1 MNENSRW
8 SRFTTRTTLITVAAV
23 AGVVIAGGAA
33 VAANIG
39 ILDAADDDELGT
51 LSAAVDLSGGTEVID
66 IYPTSTTSTSID
78 DGAGA
83 TQAFTVDRAGLVT
96 VARHGGVLRVAE
108 VVANPGWTWS
118 VDTDDAATVAVRF
131 TDGTRNLVFTATL
144 GADGSIAGDVSETTP
159 PPVVGPTGSDD
170 DHDDDRGDDDD
181 EHEDEDEQE
190 HEDEHEDEH
199 EGRDDDD

>member
-23 AGVVIAGGAA
+23 AGVVLAGGAA

-66 IYPTSTTSTSID
+66 VYPGSTTSTSTD

-96 VARHGGVLRVAE
+96 VARHTGALRVAE

-118 VDTDDAATVAVRF
+118 VDADDAATVAVRF
-131 TDGTRNLVFTATL
+131 TDGTRTLVFTATL

-159 PPVVGPTGSDD
+159 PPVVGSTGSDD
-170 DHDDDRGDDDD
+170 DHDDDRGDDHDD
-181 EHEDEDEQE
+181 DHEDEQ
-190 HEDEHEDEH
+190 EDEHEDEH

>member
-8 SRFTTRTTLITVAAV
+8 SRLTTRTTVITVAAI

-51 LSAAVDLSGGTEVID
+51 LSAAVDLSGGTEIID
-66 IYPTSTTSTSID
+66 VYPQSTTSTSLD
-78 DGAGA
+78 DGTG

-96 VARHGGVLRVAE
+96 VARNAGALRVAE
-108 VVANPGWTWS
+108 VVANPGWTWT
-118 VDTDDAATVAVRF
+118 VDADDAATVAVRF
-131 TDGTRNLVFTATL
+131 TDGARTLVFTATL
-144 GADGSIAGDVSETTP
+144 GADGTVAADVSETTP

-170 DHDDDRGDDDD
+170 DHDDDHGEDEH
-181 EHEDEDEQE
+181 EHEDEQ
-190 HEDEHEDEH
+190 EHEDEH

>member
-8 SRFTTRTTLITVAAV
+8 SRITTRTTLITVAAV

-51 LSAAVDLSGGTEVID
+51 LSAAIDPSGGTEVID
-66 IYPTSTTSTSID
+66 VYPRSTTSTSIE

-96 VARHGGVLRVAE
+96 VARHTGALRVAE

-118 VDTDDAATVAVRF
+118 VDADDAATVAVRF
-131 TDGTRNLVFTATL
+131 TDGTRTLVFPAPL
-144 GADGSIAGDVSETTP
+144 GPEGGVAGAVSETPP

-170 DHDDDRGDDDD
+170 DHDDDRGDDHDDD
-181 EHEDEDEQE
+181 EHEDEQ
-190 HEDEHEDEH
+190 EHEDEH